1 MGPRNVRNFWV
12 DVDVD
17 GKQNSVAT
25 GPRSADGGMDANF
38 KIREAGTVTDS
49 IDVLCR
55 ANGDT
60 LTLTVQHN
68 RRVVY
73 EHITTR

>member
-1 MGPRNVRNFWV
+1 MPRNVRNFWV

-17 GKQNSVAT
+17 GKQNRIGT
-25 GPRSADGGMDANF
+25 GPRSKDGGMDVEF

-55 ANGDT
+55 AHGDK

-68 RRVVY
+68 GRVVY
-73 EHITTR
+73 VHETAR

>member
-1 MGPRNVRNFWV
+1 MPRIVRNFWV

-17 GKQNSVAT
+17 GKQGRVAT
-25 GPRSADGGMDANF
+25 GPRAKDGGMDVSF
-38 KIREAGTVTDS
+38 KIREAGYVADS

-55 ANGDT
+55 AHGDT

-68 RRVVY
+68 GRVVY
-73 EHITTR
+73 EHKTSR